1 MIIPEL
7 LNANSVVC
15 SFGVGNDI
23 SFDRAM
29 IQRFGANVHGFDP
42 SPDAIRFVASQIDL
56 PSRYHFHP
64 YGLGS
69 IDGDADFFR
78 PAQGAM
84 YSLKA
89 AAEQNDASRVSLPVK
104 RLATILDALDIGFID
119 VLKMDIEGAEYAQID
134 SIVENGESIG
144 QLLIEFHHRIGSRAP
159 QGNGELRQPSLER
172 PASSCSM
179 CQEPVRSSLSIADPY
194 NRDGAQRAT
203 ARASAFPTPD
213 TAPPLHTLAPRPAR
227 SSPPRDA
234 RSPLRKSYAAAS
246 ASAESSPPPRPQTS
260 PADRW

>member
-1 MIIPEL
+1 MASRFSIGIGPAIKNLISSSPALHRCVRQVRRIGRLVTGRDRLYRYDIGPRKQQLGTVYGGWMIIPEL

-64 YGLGS
+64 YGLGP

-119 VLKMDIEGAEYAQID
+119 VLKMDIEGAEYVQID
-134 SIVENGESIG
+134 SIVENAENIG
-144 QLLIEFHHRIGSRAP
+144 QLLIEFHHRIGVA
-159 QGNGELRQPSLER
+159 
-172 PASSCSM
+172 
-179 CQEPVRSSLSIADPY
+179 
-194 NRDGAQRAT
+194 
-203 ARASAFPTPD
+203 
-213 TAPPLHTLAPRPAR
+213 
-227 SSPPRDA
+227 
-234 RSPLRKSYAAAS
+234 PLRETVNSVNRLRAAGFQLFHVS
-246 ASAESSPPPRPQTS
+246 GTSSEFSFYRGS
-260 PADRW
+260 L